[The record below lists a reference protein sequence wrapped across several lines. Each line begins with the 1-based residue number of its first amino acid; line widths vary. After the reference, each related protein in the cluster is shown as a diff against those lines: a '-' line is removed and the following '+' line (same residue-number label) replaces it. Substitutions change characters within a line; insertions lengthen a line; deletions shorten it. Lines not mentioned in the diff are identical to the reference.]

1 MQHMNGQDIRRLRT
15 EWDMSQQE
23 FATKL
28 GVSVRWLSDVEKNN
42 LTPGTVYQRALLQLI
57 QEREGHCPK
66 VTMPIAA

>member
-1 MQHMNGQDIRRLRT
+1 MQQHMNGQDIRRLRT

-28 GVSVRWLSDVEKNN
+28 PGVSVVAYLTLKKNN
-42 LTPGTVYQRALLQLI
+42 LTPGTVYRAGHCFKLI

-66 VTMPIAA
+66 